1 MHTLTGISTGE
12 ALPIVGLLLAVVGI
26 ILTIRSLTRARLAY
40 RTRNLPLIG
49 QPDATPYGEISILFN
64 GQPVQRLVV
73 TRLAFWNAGNTTVRR
88 TDLVERDPLTV
99 YFEAQTTILGSRT
112 VSETRAVNDFR
123 LSLNHDIPSQA
134 LMRFD
139 YLDRG
144 DGAIFEIIH
153 TGSRGGVSIKGSV
166 RGIPKGVEYWGHLS
180 QRDTNKTSF
189 WEELRPTLIIA
200 GPVALAVILHGLH
213 SALASSHPTVAYVF
227 EIAAIVIGCTT
238 AGLFAIAIL
247 IVISFTLVSLLRRLP
262 KYLSRDSWG
271 GWHTLPHDSNLRS

>member
-123 LSLNHDIPSQA
+123 LSLNHS
-134 LMRFD
+134 
-139 YLDRG
+139 
-144 DGAIFEIIH
+144 
-153 TGSRGGVSIKGSV
+153 TSRRK
-166 RGIPKGVEYWGHLS
+166 L
-180 QRDTNKTSF
+180 
-189 WEELRPTLIIA
+189 
-200 GPVALAVILHGLH
+200 
-213 SALASSHPTVAYVF
+213 
-227 EIAAIVIGCTT
+227 
-238 AGLFAIAIL
+238 
-247 IVISFTLVSLLRRLP
+247 
-262 KYLSRDSWG
+262 
-271 GWHTLPHDSNLRS
+271 